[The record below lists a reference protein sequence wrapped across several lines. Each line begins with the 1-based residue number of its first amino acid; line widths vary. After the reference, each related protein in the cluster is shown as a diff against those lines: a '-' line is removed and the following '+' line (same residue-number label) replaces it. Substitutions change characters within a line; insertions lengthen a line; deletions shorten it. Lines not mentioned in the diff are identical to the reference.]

1 MRKPRRVALRDAK
14 RKSIVADDE
23 SRSEGLIR
31 TVRAARVCHE
41 GIDRAFDQIRRH
53 YGFYRGLT
61 VGGDCV
67 SICSASLRERLASL
81 RQSIAA
87 LSPAGELGV

>member
-14 RKSIVADDE
+14 RKSMVADDE

-41 GIDRAFDQIRRH
+41 GIDRA
-53 YGFYRGLT
+53 LT
-61 VGGDCV
+61 RSDATTAFIV
-67 SICSASLRERLASL
+67 A
-81 RQSIAA
+81 
-87 LSPAGELGV
+87 